1 MSRPCHSRAVENDCQ
16 RRRPTRPPF
25 FPPQILEMAGE
36 NEIDSSLI
44 LLLEQNIAGARGA
57 GQEDAAVFME
67 KVKAACTK
75 YVLK

>member
-1 MSRPCHSRAVENDCQ
+1 
-16 RRRPTRPPF
+16 
-25 FPPQILEMAGE
+25 MASE

-44 LLLEQNIAGARGA
+44 TLLDQNIAGARGA
-57 GQEDAAVFME
+57 GQEQAAQFME